1 MKRFRILG
9 LDWFDVVVHVGVTI
23 MAAVVA
29 DALFRGGGNGA
40 DSEIAVSCV
49 VGASLILL
57 GFRRQRALARM
68 PDAPADSAR
77 VEEMEARLGELD
89 ELQLRMAEL
98 EERVD
103 FSERLLTRVRDE
115 RQLSDRAP

>member
-23 MAAVVA
+23 MAAVMA
-29 DALFRGGGNGA
+29 DAMFRGGGNGA
-40 DSEIAVSCV
+40 DSEIAISCV
-49 VGASLILL
+49 FGASLILL

-68 PDAPADSAR
+68 PDAPADPAR
-77 VEEMEARLGELD
+77 VDEMEARLGELED
-89 ELQLRMAEL
+89 LQLRMAEL

-103 FSERLLTRVRDE
+103 FAERLLSRARDE
-115 RQLSDRAP
+115 RQLSDRLP